1 VFSNT
6 KRGKIKR
13 KRKRKQT
20 LLLRAKVEASRANA
34 KAAWLRLKLNKLEEK
49 QFAREREE
57 INATKELERLE
68 RAASLYTPKAVNCT
82 TSPIL
87 DPRLQANFS

>member
-1 VFSNT
+1 MFSNT

-34 KAAWLRLKLNKLEEK
+34 KLH
-49 QFAREREE
+49 
-57 INATKELERLE
+57 
-68 RAASLYTPKAVNCT
+68 S
-82 TSPIL
+82 
-87 DPRLQANFS
+87 

>member
-6 KRGKIKR
+6 ERGEIKR
-13 KRKRKQT
+13 ERKRKQT
-20 LLLRAKVEASRANA
+20 LLLRAEVEASRANA
-34 KAAWLRLKLNKLEEK
+34 EAAQLRLKLNELEEK

-68 RAASLYTPKAVNCT
+68 RAASLYIPKAVNRT
-82 TSPIL
+82 ADPIL
-87 DPRLQANFS
+87 DPRSRADFS